1 MNIRIRQLTQSILCV
16 LAMSALLATTATVA
30 AGPQK
35 TTIVIAPLKSNVPD
49 ISALAARTM
58 LIKALAKTSQFAIP
72 SQASATNIP
81 GVQYV
86 VDGVIAEAKATASN
100 KTNAMTFLRSMTA
113 DNLISLE
120 VRVFDART
128 MALVDTISVKSA
140 DINKSSKFG
149 AEDAMGLLGALAKGV
164 PSEGGN
170 ASDAGADSQQMEQR
184 LEPLV
189 TDLANQ
195 LAARYGAGAMQTQP
209 SQGFPFG
216 LMPNTQQQ
224 QPAQGFAAPTQPSQR
239 GRR

>member
-1 MNIRIRQLTQSILCV
+1 MIRRLGHTTTVILC
-16 LAMSALLATTATVA
+16 ASAISVILISAQTL

-35 TTIVIAPLKSNVPD
+35 TTIVIAPLKSTVPD
-49 ISALAARTM
+49 VSALVARTM
-58 LIKALAKTSQFAIP
+58 LIKALARTGQFAIP
-72 SQASATNIP
+72 PQASPANIP
-81 GVQYV
+81 GVNYI
-86 VDGVIAEAKATASN
+86 VDGVISEAKATPSN

-113 DNLISLE
+113 DNLFSLE

-140 DINKSSKFG
+140 DINKSGKFG

-164 PSEGGN
+164 PGTGGN
-170 ASDAGADSQQMEQR
+170 TADAAGDDQQTEQR

-189 TDLANQ
+189 TDIANQ

-209 SQGFPFG
+209 SPSQGFPFG
-216 LMPNTQQQ
+216 LMPNNQQ
-224 QPAQGFAAPTQPSQR
+224 QPAQGFAPAQPSQR

>member
-1 MNIRIRQLTQSILCV
+1 MIRRLRHTTEVILCV
-16 LAMSALLATTATVA
+16 SVSAILVSTPTL

-35 TTIVIAPLKSNVPD
+35 TTIIIAPLKSNVPD
-49 ISALAARTM
+49 ISALVARTM

-72 SQASATNIP
+72 PQASPANIP
-81 GVQYV
+81 GVNYI
-86 VDGVIAEAKATASN
+86 VDGVISEAKATPSN

-164 PSEGGN
+164 PSTGAN
-170 ASDAGADSQQMEQR
+170 ASDAGTDSQQMEQR

-195 LAARYGAGAMQTQP
+195 LAIRYGAGSMQTQP

-224 QPAQGFAAPTQPSQR
+224 QPAQGFAPTQPSQR
-239 GRR
+239 GTRR